1 MAGRWGPFGSG
12 RPMDEVG
19 EFVVIGADPA
29 NPKKKEENDIMN
41 GRETAPFPSF
51 ALKQMYRDRQC
62 LPRPNHI
69 VAVANQPEI

>member
-29 NPKKKEENDIMN
+29 NPKKRKRMI
-41 GRETAPFPSF
+41 
-51 ALKQMYRDRQC
+51 
-62 LPRPNHI
+62 
-69 VAVANQPEI
+69 